1 MNFTKKHIF
10 DIEGVQT
17 MDGSQI
23 ITYLHG
29 WFLNDI
35 YAKTVTNK
43 RAENVREKN

>member
-1 MNFTKKHIF
+1 MILTNQHFFSSVCENKCCLVIMNFTKKHIF

-29 WFLNDI
+29 
-35 YAKTVTNK
+35 
-43 RAENVREKN
+43 